1 VGTETGFIILFDPLA
16 VIKSAIHK
24 AQAIQPNAAMS
35 CVLGEVVSVS
45 DPENKGRCK
54 VRLQNFTA
62 QDNAVSYATDWSETT
77 TNRINKGRLPE
88 TLLGKLVLVF
98 PVMQSYETVAVNIS
112 GSLVYNS
119 TETLPEPCLE
129 NLGAQVIRLSAQ
141 EAFCS
146 VCLLRNGQYKWVDTC
161 DLKHGHATGDTQD
174 QDNDTGGDFQ
184 SPVEQGVIHDSVFS
198 TVTTPYEIES
208 GFTPPILR

>member
-1 VGTETGFIILFDPLA
+1 LFDPIS
-16 VIKSAIHK
+16 VIKSALQK
-24 AQAIQPNAAMS
+24 AQTIQPNAAMS

-62 QDNAVSYATDWSETT
+62 QDNSVSYATDWSETM
-77 TNRINKGRLPE
+77 TNRVGKGLLPH
-88 TLLGKLVLVF
+88 TLIGRMVLVF
-98 PVMQSYETVAVNIS
+98 PVLQSYETVAVNIS
-112 GSLVYNS
+112 GSLVYDS
-119 TETLPEPCLE
+119 SDTLPEPCQE
-129 NLGAQVIRLSAQ
+129 NLGTQIIRLSQQ

-146 VCLLRNGQYKWVDTC
+146 ICLLRNGQYQWIDTC
-161 DLKHGHATGDTQD
+161 DLRHGHATGDTQD

-184 SPVEQGVIHDSVFS
+184 VPVEQGVIHDSVFS
-198 TVTTPYEIES
+198 TATTPYEAES